1 MSNTSMERSH
11 PLSTT
16 QTRDQSRRSAVKS
29 KGEPT
34 KKHGIASTQ
43 MTPTSQHIAEESL
56 NKVGASSVDSL
67 VQLMGHESIVQTLNS
82 NEALGPNVLQA
93 N

>member
-29 KGEPT
+29 KGEPK
-34 KKHGIASTQ
+34 KKHDQ
-43 MTPTSQHIAEESL
+43 YIAEESL

-67 VQLMGHESIVQTLNS
+67 VQLIGHESIVQTLNS